1 MNEANVRKK
10 KGLSLGRI
18 VLRLLPFVFTACPGL
33 FLLDSLLGMV
43 HGVAF
48 GVNTLVTQVFFDTLT
63 RAVAGETKVSAV
75 LAMAA
80 VLGAVTLGAQVLN
93 GVGNFTYKVF
103 QKKMTGYLQMLINQK
118 AAKINPVLFES
129 PAVLDDINKANWG
142 VHSSLG
148 LLFTVTAIF
157 TFYIPYFSFMGWYL
171 FTLKPL
177 LALALLFVFIPVAAT
192 QLVRSAVF
200 ARHED
205 EAAPIR
211 REYEYYERCLG
222 DREYFKETRLLGA
235 FTFFRDLYRS
245 ALALLA
251 KKTWRAELKTGLL
264 EVGMKMLTLAGY
276 FGVLYLLFTSLLA
289 GEITIGAFAAVFA
302 SVGLLFELMEEI
314 ICMHIGRMMKNLGSV
329 RNFLNFLSLP
339 ERKGREMVVNAG
351 KGIVLESVS
360 FRYPGA
366 EADCLSGI
374 SLEVRPGETIA
385 IVGENGA
392 GKTTLVRLMIGLY
405 LPSAGSVRV
414 GGIDTREVSAASVY
428 RGISAVF
435 QRYQKYQMTLGEN
448 IQISD
453 LQAPAGSDSTFT
465 ESIAEKRESAAAKA
479 GLDVDEKSFP
489 GGYETMLSREFG
501 GVELSGGQWQRV
513 AIARG
518 FYRAHDLIVL
528 DEPTAAIDPLEE
540 TKIYRQFIEMAR
552 NKTAVI
558 VTHRLG
564 RANAAKGDRST
575 ARIADGIVVIDKG
588 KIAGIG
594 THDELIQ
601 AGGKYAQMFS
611 AQAKW
616 YGLLLS

>member
-1 MNEANVRKK
+1 MNEAKGKK
-10 KGLSLGRI
+10 KRELSLGRI
-18 VLRLLPFVFTACPGL
+18 ILRLYPFVFTACPGL
-33 FLLDSLLGMV
+33 FLLDSLLGIF

-75 LAMAA
+75 LGMAA
-80 VLGAVTLGAQVLN
+80 VLGTVTLGAQVLN

-118 AAKINPVLFES
+118 AVKIDPVLFES
-129 PAVLDDINKANWG
+129 PVVLDDINKANWG

-157 TFYIPYFSFMGWYL
+157 TFYLPYFSFMGWYL

-177 LALALLFVFIPVAAT
+177 LALALVFVFLPVAAT
-192 QLVRSAVF
+192 QLVRSTVF

-245 ALALLA
+245 ALALLT
-251 KKTWRAELKTGLL
+251 KKTWKAELKTGLL
-264 EVGMKMLTLAGY
+264 ELGMKMLTLAGY

-314 ICMHIGRMMKNLGSV
+314 ICMHIGRMMRNLGSV
-329 RNFLNFLSLP
+329 RNFLNFLDLP
-339 ERKGREMVVNAG
+339 ERKGREMAVDAG
-351 KGIVLESVS
+351 KGIVLENVF

-405 LPSAGSVRV
+405 LPSSGRVRV
-414 GGIDTREVSAASVY
+414 GGVDTREVSAASVY

-435 QRYQKYQMTLGEN
+435 QRYQKYRMTLGEN

-453 LQAPAGSDSTFT
+453 LQTPAGQSNTF
-465 ESIAEKRESAAAKA
+465 AGRRESAAAKS
-479 GLDVDEKSFP
+479 GLAMDEKCFP
-489 GGYETMLSREFG
+489 RGYETMLSREFG

-518 FYRAHDLIVL
+518 FYRAHNLIVL

-540 TKIYRQFIEMAR
+540 TRIYRQFVEMTR

-564 RANAAKGDRST
+564 S
-575 ARIADGIVVIDKG
+575 ARIADRIVVLDKG
-588 KIAGIG
+588 KITGIG
-594 THDELIQ
+594 THEELIR
-601 AGGKYAQMFS
+601 AGGKYAEMFS
-611 AQAKW
+611 AQARW
-616 YGLLLS
+616 YDRS